1 MESTKKISR
10 QEGVFLS
17 FFRLL
22 MTADLLLIKNALTPL
37 AKNDVIS
44 LELMTAV
51 AATVVAI

>member
-1 MESTKKISR
+1 
-10 QEGVFLS
+10 
-17 FFRLL
+17 

-37 AKNDVIS
+37 AKSDVIS